1 MKFKRIHIELTNQC
15 NFSCEFC
22 PDHLITR
29 PRGTMDLGTI
39 RRLLKEIDAENLT
52 RTVCF
57 HLMGEPTLHPHLLE
71 AVQQATDLGLEV
83 HLTTNGW
90 LLSDQLMRSLLEAET
105 HTIIASVQTPD
116 RTAFELRKARIGFDE
131 YKDRV
136 TSALALSLDRDH
148 QTDVVL
154 SLLVTPFKRLLLPSR
169 QMSII
174 DTRRQLVERAMDWID
189 TIADKCSR
197 DEVQALFRA
206 RGRQLKQRLGKLH
219 LLNRN
224 RVRITNTLSLE
235 SRPLGDWVRPP
246 LKDSELRSAHW
257 GACEG
262 LTEHFGILWNGDLVY
277 CCVDYDGETVFGNI
291 GRTTIREAFQD
302 REVRRTI
309 HDFHGYRI
317 RHPRCR
323 KCLGDTSLPK
333 SLGRQ
338 FGSIL
343 YFKLFRHLQGLGGR
357 VERPIIDI

>member
-1 MKFKRIHIELTNQC
+1 MKFKRIHLELTNQC

-22 PDHLITR
+22 PDRLITR
-29 PRGTMDLGTI
+29 PRGNMDVRMIHRVLE
-39 RRLLKEIDAENLT
+39 EIAAENLT
-52 RTVCF
+52 RVVCF
-57 HLMGEPTLHPHLLE
+57 HVMGEPTLHPHLLE
-71 AVQQATDLGLEV
+71 AVQKAVDLGLDV

-90 LLSDQLMRSLLEAET
+90 LLSDQLMRSLLEADT
-105 HTIIASVQTPD
+105 RTIIASVQTPD
-116 RTAFELRKARIGFDE
+116 HTAFELRKARIGYDE

-136 TSALALSLDRDH
+136 TSALALSLNQDH
-148 QTDVVL
+148 QTEVVL
-154 SLLVTPFKRLLLPSR
+154 SLLVTPFKRFLLPSR

-174 DTRRQLVERAMDWID
+174 DTRRQLVDRAMDWLEAIVE
-189 TIADKCSR
+189 KCTR
-197 DEVQALFRA
+197 DEVKAQFKA
-206 RGRQLKQRLGKLH
+206 RSRQLEQRLGKLH
-219 LLNRN
+219 LLSRN

-246 LKDSELRSAHW
+246 LKDSELKSAHW

-291 GRTTIREAFQD
+291 DRTSIREAFQD
-302 REVRRTI
+302 EEVRRTI
-309 HDFHGYRI
+309 HDFNGLRI

-323 KCLGDTSLPK
+323 KCLGDTSLPR

-343 YFKLFRHLQGLGGR
+343 YFKLFRRLQRLGGR
-357 VERPIIDI
+357 AERPVIDV